1 MKSISF
7 VHQEILLPSQLFGS
21 ASGKIPAPCAFV
33 RSAFPAPPLKISK
46 TVVCF
51 ALSQIC
57 DLNHRLA
64 AMGSIDWPEPIWKY
78 FVFSGRIRHE
88 PADRKHRLAE
98 SAKKEASDGRERKL
112 PPLQTKRLIPVL
124 IYGTVYV

>member
-1 MKSISF
+1 M
-7 VHQEILLPSQLFGS
+7 
-21 ASGKIPAPCAFV
+21 GKKF
-33 RSAFPAPPLKISK
+33 
-46 TVVCF
+46 
-51 ALSQIC
+51 C

-78 FVFSGRIRHE
+78 FVFGGRIRHE
-88 PADRKHRLAE
+88 AADRKHRLAE

-124 IYGTVYV
+124 IYGTVYVY